1 MVISVLSHDYLAR
14 FASTARGTRLHF
26 VSWKEF
32 DGDRTVS
39 LVRSPGRRR
48 GALQNA
54 EPVQQRSGGRW
65 W

>member
-48 GALQNA
+48 GAL
-54 EPVQQRSGGRW
+54 
-65 W
+65 